1 MKIYKA
7 YKFRMYPDKD
17 TSAKINSFIGS
28 SRFMYNCFL
37 ERKED
42 RYKQGLNYD
51 LKSMKE
57 DVKVYTESYPWLK
70 EVDSTALRNA
80 IDDLDSAYTNF
91 FKGRASHPRFKKKSI
106 NDKYK
111 TNAIRSSYKG
121 KNYSNIKVDI
131 DTHTIKLPKLP
142 LIKIKGYRS
151 LKTFEDKK
159 IINVTISRVSNR
171 YYASVCVEEDIP
183 YNENVLNYAVGID
196 LGIKDLVVKSDG
208 IKYKSMQDIDK
219 LERKLKGLNR
229 WLSRTQKGS
238 KNRDKI
244 KSKIERVN
252 LKIRNIRKFYT
263 HLITK
268 EITNDYDLIVTENLD
283 TKGMIEK
290 SSNKLLTKRIINST
304 FSEIIRQLKYK
315 SKWKNKKLIQIEKY
329 YASSQICHRC
339 DYQNKEVKDLSIR
352 DWVCPK
358 CGIEN
363 DRDINASINI
373 LWKGI
378 TKYYKE
384 QYSN

>member
-1 MKIYKA
+1 
-7 YKFRMYPDKD
+7 
-17 TSAKINSFIGS
+17 
-28 SRFMYNCFL
+28 
-37 ERKED
+37 
-42 RYKQGLNYD
+42 
-51 LKSMKE
+51 
-57 DVKVYTESYPWLK
+57 
-70 EVDSTALRNA
+70 
-80 IDDLDSAYTNF
+80 
-91 FKGRASHPRFKKKSI
+91 
-106 NDKYK
+106 
-111 TNAIRSSYKG
+111 
-121 KNYSNIKVDI
+121 
-131 DTHTIKLPKLP
+131 
-142 LIKIKGYRS
+142 
-151 LKTFEDKK
+151 
-159 IINVTISRVSNR
+159 
-171 YYASVCVEEDIP
+171 
-183 YNENVLNYAVGID
+183 
-196 LGIKDLVVKSDG
+196 
-208 IKYKSMQDIDK
+208 MQDIDK

-229 WLSRTQKGS
+229 WLSRSQKGS
-238 KNRDKI
+238 KNREKI
-244 KSKIERVN
+244 QSKIQRVN

-263 HLITK
+263 HLITN
-268 EITNDYDLIVTENLD
+268 EIINDYDLIVTENLD

-373 LWKGI
+373 LWEGI

>member
-17 TSAKINSFIGS
+17 TSIKINSFIGS
-28 SRFMYNCFL
+28 SRFIYNCFL

-42 RYKQGLNYD
+42 RYKQGLSYD
-51 LKSMKE
+51 IRDMKE

-70 EVDSTALRNA
+70 EVDSIALRNA
-80 IDDLDSAYTNF
+80 IEDLDNAYTNF
-91 FKGRASHPRFKKKSI
+91 FKGRANHPKFKKKSI

-111 TNAIRSSYKG
+111 TDCIRSSYKD

-131 DTHTIKLPKLP
+131 DVHTIKLPKLP
-142 LIKIKGYRS
+142 LIKIKGYRN

-159 IINVTISRVSNR
+159 IINATISRVSNR
-171 YYASVCVEEDIP
+171 YYVSVCVEEDIP
-183 YNENVLNYAVGID
+183 YNEYILNYAVGID

-208 IKYKSMQDIDK
+208 IKYKAMQNIDK
-219 LERKLKGLNR
+219 LEQKLKGLNR
-229 WLSRTQKGS
+229 WLSRSQKGS
-238 KNRDKI
+238 KNREKI
-244 KSKIERVN
+244 QSKIQRVN

-263 HLITK
+263 HLITN
-268 EITNDYDLIVTENLD
+268 EIINDYDLIVTESLD
-283 TKGMIEK
+283 TKCMIET
-290 SSNKLLTKRIINST
+290 SSNKSLTKKIINST
-304 FSEIIRQLKYK
+304 FSEILRQLKYK
-315 SKWKNKKLIQIEKY
+315 TKWKNKKLIQIDKY
-329 YASSQICHRC
+329 YPSSQICHRC
-339 DYQNKEVKDLSIR
+339 DYQNKKVKDLSIR
-352 DWVCPK
+352 EWVCPK

-373 LWKGI
+373 LWEGI